1 MRAVLIGVMLLS
13 IMIPHARGEL
23 TKEDVIQI
31 IRTELEPIK
40 LAIAEMR
47 GQMATKD
54 DLLAL
59 QRDMIKRMDEMR
71 AELLGQIGELRKANE
86 KTNDRIDS
94 LYHALAFMAVTIFV
108 AILSSIVAGTIFAGW
123 WRRRQEEK
131 SELRRIRERARMAMK
146 DHPEFAEAYQE
157 AGLL

>member
-71 AELLGQIGELRKANE
+71 AELVQANE

-108 AILSSIVAGTIFAGW
+108 AILSSIVAGPIFAEW

-131 SELRRIRERARMAMK
+131 SELRRIRERAREAMK
-146 DHPEFAEAYQE
+146 EHPEFAEAYKE